1 MERLID
7 TAGGPHRS
15 LDPTRR
21 QDRRLALGG
30 LTAVVLLAWLY
41 LWHSAAQMAPG
52 TMPMAAMPRATDAGA
67 LALTFVMWTVMMAGM
82 MLPSAAPA
90 IVLYGALAR
99 KHGARGRLLP
109 GVWLFTAAYLVVW
122 TLFSAMATLLQA
134 ALDAG
139 ALLGPDMATTSTT
152 LAGATLIAAGLYQ
165 LTPLKAACLGRC
177 RDPLTFFLTRW
188 RDGPLGAFRMGLAH
202 GGYCLGCCWA
212 LMLLLFV
219 AGVMNLVWVALIAAF
234 VFVEKLLP
242 GARAVT
248 LAASVALVAAGLFLL
263 TGGPL

>member
-1 MERLID
+1 MARLND
-7 TAGGPHRS
+7 AAHAGSH
-15 LDPTRR
+15 LEAVLR
-21 QDRRLALGG
+21 QDRLLALGG
-30 LTAVVLLAWLY
+30 LAAVVLLSWGY
-41 LWHSAAQMAPG
+41 LWHGAAQMDHAG
-52 TMPMAAMPRATDAGA
+52 MSMAAMPHATDATA
-67 LALTFVMWTVMMAGM
+67 LWLTFVMWTVMMAAM

-90 IVLYGALAR
+90 IALYGALVR
-99 KHGARGRLLP
+99 KNGARGRLLP
-109 GVWLFTAAYLVVW
+109 GVWLFTGAYLVVW
-122 TLFSAMATLLQA
+122 TLFSAMATLLQV

-152 LAGATLIAAGLYQ
+152 LAGVTLLAAGLYQ
-165 LTPLKAACLGRC
+165 LTPLKAACLGKC

-188 RDGPLGAFRMGLAH
+188 RDGALGAFRMGLAH
-202 GGYCLGCCWA
+202 GAYCLGCCWA

-248 LAASVALVAAGLFLL
+248 LAASIALVAAGLFLL
-263 TGGPL
+263 AGTRF